1 MNSRFS
7 QFRCKEVINVNDGCR
22 LGYVSDIV
30 IDTSCGRTE
39 AIIIPGPAKFFG
51 LLGSSDEYCI
61 MWECICRIGED
72 IILIDAD
79 LSKAKIKKPKKKL
92 F

>member
-1 MNSRFS
+1 MNTRFS
-7 QFRCKEVINVNDGCR
+7 SFRCKEVININDGSR

-30 IDTSCGRTE
+30 IDTACARAE

-51 LLGSSDEYCI
+51 LFPGSDEYCI
-61 MWECICRIGED
+61 SWECICRIGED

-79 LSKAKIKKPKKKL
+79 LAKSKTKKTKKKL